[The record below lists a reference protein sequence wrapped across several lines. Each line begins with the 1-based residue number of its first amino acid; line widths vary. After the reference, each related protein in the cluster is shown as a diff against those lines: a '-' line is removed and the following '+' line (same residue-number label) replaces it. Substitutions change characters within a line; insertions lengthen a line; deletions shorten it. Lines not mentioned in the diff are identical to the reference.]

1 MKRILA
7 MLLCLTCLLGVLAS
21 CGNTPEEPVETT
33 APTPDTPNGGAA
45 STGAL
50 LAQYTIVYPKKASKA
65 LKETAKRLA
74 ASMNAK
80 VQMEGVEVSAVNDD
94 NMSPTG
100 YEILIGKTNRPYS
113 QAYYMEGL
121 KSEYVVKSAKKA
133 IVLAGFSD
141 AMTDKAVAYFEENY
155 IATSTDGK
163 MASVTDYTCTLD
175 KTFELTEANAANT
188 KVVYQ
193 KGLASVADAV
203 IAAVKTATGLTLT
216 KQEASNYT
224 YDAAKTEILIGEFGV
239 KELMD
244 IESAM
249 WLKSYV
255 VANRGNKILI
265 TASDTEKYGLAVAE
279 LQSMLAVHKLQDT
292 KGVYL
297 HADDVHRTLDD
308 NVLSNVVSVS
318 RAPTNVYP
326 AGDGAYVA
334 IYEGVTESTDT
345 AARPEEKFF
354 TEYTKALEAAG
365 YTKYTA
371 TDFNGKGRLNKN
383 KFATYVNDEVVIDV
397 AFHAFGYLGCQTLED
412 IASGKTA
419 ADYPTWCE
427 PFSDGIMF
435 VTMTPKASGFTLPL
449 QQAPSYTSVNESE
462 YPTILTSI
470 GCGDFHPNE
479 ASNCYVVRLAD
490 GTFIIHD
497 SSYGGGLGSITTADA
512 IYDVLK
518 EQAPDPNNVVIS
530 AWITTHPHDDH
541 MDGLTK
547 FANKYASDP
556 TVTVKQFVHSFADS
570 TISKSA
576 ENSNAI
582 EVRMATKKF
591 PNAEIVKPSTGN
603 VLYYANVKFNVLYTH
618 VDHLTVNK
626 GERYDGNS
634 STMVMQMV
642 TSDGVSVLFG
652 GDHSAAEWNHG
663 EGASRVPCTWGALRK
678 WYGTFIESYVFT
690 YMHHGLGGGTDWETN
705 ATIKP
710 KIILWPV
717 TWGKI
722 NKSGLHDST
731 HSRYMTRKVAGGSV
745 FTRDAT
751 TLQGNGR
758 GFEEGILHSTPN
770 YMGVI
775 GWFVADNNVHV
786 VKLKKDNVTVTTY
799 DTIEAYS
806 SAFAARKG
814 AQ

>member
-33 APTPDTPNGGAA
+33 APTPDTPNGGDA

-94 NMSPTG
+94 NVSPTG

-121 KSEYVVKSAKKA
+121 KSEYLVKSAKKA

-193 KGLASVADAV
+193 KGLGSVADAV

-308 NVLSNVVSVS
+308 NVLFSQGSN
-318 RAPTNVYP
+318 T
-326 AGDGAYVA
+326 
-334 IYEGVTESTDT
+334 VTAVPEST
-345 AARPEEKFF
+345 
-354 TEYTKALEAAG
+354 
-365 YTKYTA
+365 
-371 TDFNGKGRLNKN
+371 
-383 KFATYVNDEVVIDV
+383 
-397 AFHAFGYLGCQTLED
+397 
-412 IASGKTA
+412 
-419 ADYPTWCE
+419 
-427 PFSDGIMF
+427 
-435 VTMTPKASGFTLPL
+435 
-449 QQAPSYTSVNESE
+449 
-462 YPTILTSI
+462 
-470 GCGDFHPNE
+470 
-479 ASNCYVVRLAD
+479 
-490 GTFIIHD
+490 
-497 SSYGGGLGSITTADA
+497 
-512 IYDVLK
+512 
-518 EQAPDPNNVVIS
+518 
-530 AWITTHPHDDH
+530 
-541 MDGLTK
+541 
-547 FANKYASDP
+547 
-556 TVTVKQFVHSFADS
+556 
-570 TISKSA
+570 
-576 ENSNAI
+576 
-582 EVRMATKKF
+582 
-591 PNAEIVKPSTGN
+591 
-603 VLYYANVKFNVLYTH
+603 
-618 VDHLTVNK
+618 
-626 GERYDGNS
+626 
-634 STMVMQMV
+634 
-642 TSDGVSVLFG
+642 
-652 GDHSAAEWNHG
+652 
-663 EGASRVPCTWGALRK
+663 
-678 WYGTFIESYVFT
+678 
-690 YMHHGLGGGTDWETN
+690 
-705 ATIKP
+705 
-710 KIILWPV
+710 
-717 TWGKI
+717 
-722 NKSGLHDST
+722 
-731 HSRYMTRKVAGGSV
+731 
-745 FTRDAT
+745 RD
-751 TLQGNGR
+751 R
-758 GFEEGILHSTPN
+758 
-770 YMGVI
+770 
-775 GWFVADNNVHV
+775 
-786 VKLKKDNVTVTTY
+786 
-799 DTIEAYS
+799 
-806 SAFAARKG
+806 
-814 AQ
+814 